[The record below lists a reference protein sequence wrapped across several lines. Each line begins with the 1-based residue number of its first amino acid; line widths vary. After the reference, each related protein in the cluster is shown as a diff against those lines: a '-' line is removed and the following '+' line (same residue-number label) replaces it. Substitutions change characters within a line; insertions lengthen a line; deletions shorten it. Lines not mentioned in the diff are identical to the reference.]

1 MMNGSSHLSVTGKR
15 HEYQTKGD
23 VYIMSKLINRIREEL
38 VRNGHV
44 VTAGLS
50 NGRYICRLIHTQT
63 NKVVGVG
70 SKTHLTDAI
79 AQAISK
85 ALIKE
90 EYHELMSQ
98 YTGTTVDTR
107 RFVS

>member
-1 MMNGSSHLSVTGKR
+1 MMNGSSHLSVTDKR

-23 VYIMSKLINRIREEL
+23 VYIMSKSINRIREEL
-38 VRNGHV
+38 VKNGHI
-44 VTAGLS
+44 VTASTS
-50 NGRYICRLIHTQT
+50 NGRFICRLINTQT

-79 AQAISK
+79 ALAISK
-85 ALIKE
+85 ALMKE
-90 EYHELMSQ
+90 EYHEYMIQ
-98 YTGTTVDTR
+98 YTGIPLDMY